1 MTRGRLI
8 MTNIVALLVVIILI
22 AGGAYYYF
30 QSNNYVSTDNA
41 KVTGDLHTITAP
53 KDGKLTELDL
63 EEGKEVDKDDEI
75 GKIAGA
81 TGSAVPVT
89 SPADGTIIKKQANK
103 EQMVQAGQTIASEVN
118 MNELYVIANIKEDE
132 LKDIE
137 EGDQVDITVDGDDE
151 TTLDG
156 NVEKIGFAT
165 NSLFSLMPKSNDD
178 GNYTKVTQTVPVK
191 ISITNSS
198 DKILPGM
205 NAEVKI
211 SKN

>member
-1 MTRGRLI
+1 MSRGRLL
-8 MTNIVALLVVIILI
+8 MTNIIAFLVVIVLI

-30 QSNNYVSTDNA
+30 QNNNYVSTDNA
-41 KVTGDLHTITAP
+41 KVTGELHNITAP
-53 KDGKLTELDL
+53 TDGKLSDWNL
-63 EEGKEVDKDDEI
+63 EEGKKVTKDDKI
-75 GKIAGA
+75 GKISGA
-81 TGSAVPVT
+81 EKSMSITT
-89 SPADGTIIKKQANK
+89 PADGTIIKKQANND
-103 EQMVQAGQTIASEVN
+103 QMVQAGQTLASEVN
-118 MNELYVIANIKEDE
+118 MDELYVIANIKEDE

-137 EGDQVDITVDGDDE
+137 EGDQVDVIVDGDDE

-198 DKILPGM
+198 DKVLPGM

>member
-1 MTRGRLI
+1 MSRGRLL
-8 MTNIVALLVVIILI
+8 MTNIIAFLVVIVLI

-30 QSNNYVSTDNA
+30 QNNNYVSTDNA
-41 KVTGDLHTITAP
+41 KVTGELHNITAP
-53 KDGKLTELDL
+53 TDGKLSDWNL
-63 EEGKEVDKDDEI
+63 EEGKKVTKDDKI
-75 GKIAGA
+75 GKISGA
-81 TGSAVPVT
+81 EKSMSITT
-89 SPADGTIIKKQANK
+89 PADGTIIKKQANND
-103 EQMVQAGQTIASEVN
+103 QMVQAGQTLASEVN
-118 MNELYVIANIKEDE
+118 MDELYVIANIKEDE

-137 EGDQVDITVDGDDE
+137 EGDQVDVTVDGDDE

-198 DKILPGM
+198 DKVLPGM

>member
-1 MTRGRLI
+1 MSRGRLL
-8 MTNIVALLVVIILI
+8 MTNIVAFLVVIVLI

-30 QSNNYVSTDNA
+30 QNSNYVSTDNA
-41 KVTGDLHTITAP
+41 KVTGELHNITAP
-53 KDGKLTELDL
+53 TDGKLSDWNL
-63 EEGKEVDKDDEI
+63 EEGKKVTKDEGI
-75 GKIAGA
+75 GKISGA
-81 TGSAVPVT
+81 EKSMDIKT
-89 SPADGTIIKKQANK
+89 PADGTIIKKQANND
-103 EQMVQAGQTIASEVN
+103 QMVQAGQTLASEVN
-118 MNELYVIANIKEDE
+118 MDELYVIANIKEDE

-137 EGDQVDITVDGDDE
+137 EGDQVDVTVDGDDE

-198 DKILPGM
+198 DKVLPGM

>member
-1 MTRGRLI
+1 MSRGRLL
-8 MTNIVALLVVIILI
+8 MTNIVAFLVVIVLI

-30 QSNNYVSTDNA
+30 QNSNYVSTDNA
-41 KVTGDLHTITAP
+41 KVTGDLRNITAP
-53 KDGKLTELDL
+53 TDGKLSDWNL
-63 EEGKEVDKDDEI
+63 EEGKKVTKDDKI
-75 GKIAGA
+75 GKISGA
-81 TGSAVPVT
+81 EKSMDIKT
-89 SPADGTIIKKQANK
+89 PADGTIIKKQASDD
-103 EQMVQAGQTIASEVN
+103 QMVQAGQTLASEVN
-118 MNELYVIANIKEDE
+118 MDDLYVIANIKEDE

-137 EGDQVDITVDGDDE
+137 EGDPVDVTVDGDDE

-191 ISITNSS
+191 IPITNSS
-198 DKILPGM
+198 DKVLPGM